1 MFAIKLR
8 CTAIVEK
15 PHQICIAYERLL
27 RRRRV
32 LLLQQR
38 EVVKRHG
45 GARSD
50 DALAVVKRLRS
61 ELPEFRQYLPGAE
74 PPDEHQEA
82 DEHEVSLANSERT
95 GKL

>member
-1 MFAIKLR
+1 MRVFAIKLR

-15 PHQICIAYERLL
+15 PHQICIAYER
-27 RRRRV
+27 
-32 LLLQQR
+32 

-50 DALAVVKRLRS
+50 DALAVVKRLHS
-61 ELPEFRQYLPGAE
+61 EWPEFRQYPPGAE

-82 DEHEVSLANSERT
+82 DEHEVSLANSERAR
-95 GKL
+95 KL